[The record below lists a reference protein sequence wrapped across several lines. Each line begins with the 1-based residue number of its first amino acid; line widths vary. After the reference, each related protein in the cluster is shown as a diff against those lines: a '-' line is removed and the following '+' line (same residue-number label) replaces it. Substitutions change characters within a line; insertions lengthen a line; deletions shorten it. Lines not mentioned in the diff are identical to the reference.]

1 MPYKKIINSTVP
13 NVYTKHYWQ
22 TEDVRGIATTVTELS
37 RQAFANGKI
46 LSVTKYKD
54 VLHSRTEVTWVSQE
68 EMEAVDSLLYSL
80 HPEFQAARDAYNQAN
95 GIEYSITH
103 ETV

>member
-1 MPYKKIINSTVP
+1 MPYKKIITSTVP

-46 LSVTKYKD
+46 LSVLKYKD
-54 VLHSRTEVTWVSQE
+54 ALTVRTEVTWTSQE
-68 EMEAVDSLLYSL
+68 EMETVDNLMHSL
-80 HPEFQAARDAYNQAN
+80 HPEFAAANVAYNQAN